1 MLSIISLI
9 LALVIFLL
17 NGLYV
22 LDDSASVS
30 WLRIGLFFLTLGI
43 LLASSLVPDPWRRGN
58 PPV

>member
-1 MLSIISLI
+1 MLAIISLI
-9 LALVIFLL
+9 IALVIFLL

-43 LLASSLVPDPWRRGN
+43 LLAHQLVPDPWRRN
-58 PPV
+58 PPG